1 MALLDDLK
9 VTLRVSHDALDQEIM
24 DSAAACVFDMAN
36 KGVSTTWLGTDPF
49 VDGFSFDDID
59 EDALPKMAKRAIAT
73 WVKFDVLMDNDE
85 AERFIKSYDS
95 QVCSLL
101 NSRFNAVYETDEE
114 VSDGALGLGNY
125 AP

>member
-9 VTLRVSHDALDQEIM
+9 VTLRVSHDALDQDIK

-36 KGVSTTWLGTDPF
+36 KGVSVTWLGTDPF
-49 VDGFSFDDID
+49 VDGFSFEDID
-59 EDALPKMAKRAIAT
+59 ESALPVKAKRIIAT

-85 AERFIKSYDS
+85 AERFVKSYDS
-95 QVCSLL
+95 QLCSIL
-101 NSRFNAVYETDEE
+101 NSRFNAVYETE
-114 VSDGALGLGNY
+114 VSEGALGIGHN